1 MNGVQSDSGRSTST
15 DQKMDMSLDDIIQK
29 NRSKQGRR
37 GGRRGG
43 RGARN
48 TITQGTKNTGTLIV
62 NRNTASRGRASI
74 NRRRR
79 VDSMRGIEYTGNSAN
94 NGNINSNSSNK
105 NKNNN
110 NNNNNV
116 VASSAT
122 SYKGIGRMRR
132 GGIRGRRGNGKTTLN
147 RSINVQNPA
156 NTRKAFTISSDSLR
170 RRASD
175 SLRRSTWRIQQR
187 NREMNIKKKIQD
199 YNIRT
204 EGALSS
210 RKGTFQIQV
219 QQSNRRGRTSIKQRL
234 PPMRSRNSALNA
246 RTVSRQ
252 KKEEI
257 VATRRGLAKPSPTTL
272 SERFGI
278 TAQRGR
284 RPVRR
289 QKGQQQQQ
297 IKGGQFNT
305 GERRVVVS
313 M

>member
-1 MNGVQSDSGRSTST
+1 VVEEEEDAEREIRLHKAQ
-15 DQKMDMSLDDIIQK
+15 
-29 NRSKQGRR
+29 
-37 GGRRGG
+37 
-43 RGARN
+43 
-48 TITQGTKNTGTLIV
+48 KNTGTLIV

-105 NKNNN
+105 NNN

-147 RSINVQNPA
+147 RSINVQNRA
-156 NTRKAFTISSDSLR
+156 NTRNAFTISSDSLR

-199 YNIRT
+199 YNTRT

-234 PPMRSRNSALNA
+234 PPMRTRNSALNA

-257 VATRRGLAKPSPTTL
+257 VATRRRLEKPSPISL

-278 TAQRGR
+278 TAKRGR

-297 IKGGQFNT
+297 QIKGGQFNN

>member
-1 MNGVQSDSGRSTST
+1 
-15 DQKMDMSLDDIIQK
+15 
-29 NRSKQGRR
+29 
-37 GGRRGG
+37 
-43 RGARN
+43 
-48 TITQGTKNTGTLIV
+48 
-62 NRNTASRGRASI
+62 
-74 NRRRR
+74 
-79 VDSMRGIEYTGNSAN
+79 
-94 NGNINSNSSNK
+94 
-105 NKNNN
+105 
-110 NNNNNV
+110 
-116 VASSAT
+116 
-122 SYKGIGRMRR
+122 MRR
-132 GGIRGRRGNGKTTLN
+132 SGIRGRRGNGKATLN
-147 RSINVQNPA
+147 RSINVQNRA
-156 NTRKAFTISSDSLR
+156 NTRNAFTISSDSLR

-199 YNIRT
+199 YNTRT

-297 IKGGQFNT
+297 IKGGQFNN